1 MGKVLLHLYDLV
13 KDNEGLVAQMRVA
26 MVSGLPTPK
35 AAEAPDS
42 PENVAK
48 LKAAIKQVTGKDAS
62 A

>member
-1 MGKVLLHLYDLV
+1 MHLYDLV